1 MGRRGLYGHGRLGCR
16 GVGHPGIDLGS
27 LRLDAAIMFGLPA
40 AAEILDGWRQASG
53 RAVDAVAYWDL
64 VAALTTPTDMA
75 TWLPV
80 AHDHGRADLDTL
92 TLNGRR
98 DAFLRAALD
107 QLDRQLLR

>member
-1 MGRRGLYGHGRLGCR
+1 
-16 GVGHPGIDLGS
+16 
-27 LRLDAAIMFGLPA
+27 LDAAIVFGLPA
-40 AAEILDGWRQASG
+40 ADVVLDGWRQAIG
-53 RAVDAVAYWDL
+53 QEPNAMAYWDL

-98 DAFLRAALD
+98 DACLRAALD

>member
-1 MGRRGLYGHGRLGCR
+1 M
-16 GVGHPGIDLGS
+16 
-27 LRLDAAIMFGLPA
+27 
-40 AAEILDGWRQASG
+40 
-53 RAVDAVAYWDL
+53 AYWDL

-98 DAFLRAALD
+98 DACLRAALD